1 MADNIVLKS
10 NNGYTGKLYLPTDA
24 DIAQLKTAQ
33 TDITTLQ
40 TKVETLDPTARF
52 IVASSEP
59 ATADDGKIWIEVASM
74 QSA

>member
-24 DIAQLKTAQ
+24 DIAKLKTAQ
-33 TDITTLQ
+33 TDITALQ